1 MRVKRFSYGLG
12 CFTRVCEVLPVPDRF
27 FARRVP
33 GQMEKRKLCPVFAAT
48 FVWGMLFGG
57 STGVEEGVRRDFG
70 RLWAAER
77 AGDGRDLGL
86 GRLELGFVS
95 AGVPA
100 IGRNAGGGKKEQS

>member
-1 MRVKRFSYGLG
+1 MARPSKRRYWLTLKCS
-12 CFTRVCEVLPVPDRF
+12 RSR
-27 FARRVP
+27 
-33 GQMEKRKLCPVFAAT
+33 MEKA
-48 FVWGMLFGG
+48 G
-57 STGVEEGVRRDFG
+57 SHAVRGKPAQSARRDFG